1 MICHALNRGNRCETV
16 FHKSADFDAFVATM
30 NDARGR
36 VSVDLFGYCLMP
48 NHFHLV
54 RTPHGDADLGS
65 WMQWCLT
72 GNCSITPRSA
82 RGPAALV
89 AGVD

>member
-1 MICHALNRGNRCETV
+1 M
-16 FHKSADFDAFVATM
+16 ADI
-30 NDARGR
+30 
-36 VSVDLFGYCLMP
+36 YQEIW
-48 NHFHLV
+48 
-54 RTPHGDADLGS
+54 DADQGHAGLKAIRPTTPITPALSSHGYIVVNENGAAGANQRVIES
-65 WMQWCLT
+65 VVIPPKKL